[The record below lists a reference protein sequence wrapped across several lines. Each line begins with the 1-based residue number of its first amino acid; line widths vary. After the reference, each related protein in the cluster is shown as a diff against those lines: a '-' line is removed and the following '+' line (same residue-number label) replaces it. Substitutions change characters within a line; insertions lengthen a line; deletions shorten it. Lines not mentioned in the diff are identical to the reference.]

1 MNTFH
6 VRKTGDVILLHLG
19 KGDDML
25 QCLNQAI
32 TIRTFVSRNG
42 MLWFQAGGGIVAK
55 SNAEY
60 ELQEVNNKLGAL
72 KKAITMAENSL

>member
-25 QCLNQAI
+25 QKSGRFQ
-32 TIRTFVSRNG
+32 IRYS
-42 MLWFQAGGGIVAK
+42 
-55 SNAEY
+55 
-60 ELQEVNNKLGAL
+60 
-72 KKAITMAENSL
+72 